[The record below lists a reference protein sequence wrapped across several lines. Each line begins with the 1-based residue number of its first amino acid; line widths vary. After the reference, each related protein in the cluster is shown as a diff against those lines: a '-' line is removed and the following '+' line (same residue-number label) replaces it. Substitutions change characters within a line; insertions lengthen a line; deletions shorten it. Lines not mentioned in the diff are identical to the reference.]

1 MSLSLSEFNINNV
14 FISDDVVKYQI
25 NKEGIKFY
33 NGAFYDIYS
42 LPYIR
47 YGLHFVSNGDKLVI
61 DKISDSTMKYII
73 IPNNSYYQQDNK
85 HLELSLKPINDVT
98 LNLNDNVQYIY
109 VNDNI
114 ENLTLTNQTT
124 ETTNKKLILSI
135 PNKNFNITSSDT
147 ILNSVSH
154 LILRDYNKEYF
165 NQTILKNFSNAKV
178 INLTINSSEGLFN
191 SYVLED
197 LIEVNNLIP
206 NYHYYLYLMKYNMQD
221 IKETLYLSNYDI
233 YEIDTLADYEDVIN
247 NNPKFQL
254 SIEDGKIKFNSSNN
268 EFTINI
274 NTQNIIVYDHY
285 FYYYFTDST
294 NSDNNKWVKYDLF
307 NGNQEDNNINSLN
320 VVEINGELIKY
331 SIEDDKVT
339 IDNHTI
345 NLNGYSVNKIFRC
358 YDLIV
363 FLLTNRNSLTN
374 ETSLKILTSDL
385 SFDKFYD
392 IVINDYSSNL
402 RFYFYR
408 SLTIEFIN
416 TSNKKIRIVFNNYT
430 IQELLMKI

>member
-14 FISDDVVKYQI
+14 FISDDVIKYQI

-47 YGLHFVSNGDKLVI
+47 YGLHFISKDDKLVI

-114 ENLTLTNQTT
+114 ENLTLTNS
-124 ETTNKKLILSI
+124 TNKELILSI
-135 PNKNFNITSSDT
+135 PNKNFNITLSDT
-147 ILNSVSH
+147 ILNSISH

-165 NQTILKNFSNAKV
+165 NKLILNKFPNAKV

-197 LIEVNNLIP
+197 LIAVNNLIP

-233 YEIDTLADYEDVIN
+233 YQIDTLADYEDIIN

-254 SIEDGKIKFNSSNN
+254 SIEDEKIKFNSSNN
-268 EFTINI
+268 QFTINI

-285 FYYYFTDST
+285 FYYYNTTELNPDL
-294 NSDNNKWVKYDLF
+294 NNKWFKYDLF
-307 NGNQEDNNINSLN
+307 NGNQEVININSLN
-320 VVEINGELIKY
+320 VVEINGELIEY
-331 SIEDDKVT
+331 SINGDNV
-339 IDNHTI
+339 IINNHTI

-363 FLLTNRNSLTN
+363 FLLTNEN
-374 ETSLKILTSDL
+374 SLKILTSDL
-385 SFDKFYD
+385 SFNKFYD
-392 IVINDYSSNL
+392 IVINDYLSDL

-416 TSNKKIRIVFNNYT
+416 TSNKNIRIVFNNYT
-430 IQELLMKI
+430 TQELLMRI

>member
-1 MSLSLSEFNINNV
+1 MSLSLSEFNINNI
-14 FISDDVVKYQI
+14 FISDDVIKYQI

-47 YGLHFVSNGDKLVI
+47 YGLHFISKDDKLVI
-61 DKISDSTMKYII
+61 DKISDLTMKYII

-114 ENLTLTNQTT
+114 ENLTLTNQIP
-124 ETTNKKLILSI
+124 ETINKELILSI

-147 ILNSVSH
+147 ILNSISH

-165 NQTILKNFSNAKV
+165 NKLILNKFPNAKV

-197 LIEVNNLIP
+197 LIAVNNLIP

-233 YEIDTLADYEDVIN
+233 YQIDTLADYEDVIN

-268 EFTINI
+268 QFTINI

-285 FYYYFTDST
+285 FYYYNTTELNLDL
-294 NSDNNKWVKYDLF
+294 NNKWFKYDLF
-307 NGNQEDNNINSLN
+307 NGNQEAININSLN
-320 VVEINGELIKY
+320 VVEINGELIEY
-331 SIEDDKVT
+331 SIDGDNV
-339 IDNHTI
+339 IINNHTI

-363 FLLTNRNSLTN
+363 FLLTNEN
-374 ETSLKILTSDL
+374 SLKILTSDL
-385 SFDKFYD
+385 SFNKFYD
-392 IVINDYSSNL
+392 IVINDYLSDL

-416 TSNKKIRIVFNNYT
+416 TSNKNIRIVFNNYT
-430 IQELLMKI
+430 TQELLMRI

>member
-1 MSLSLSEFNINNV
+1 MSLSLSEFNINNI
-14 FISDDVVKYQI
+14 FISDDVIKYQI

-47 YGLHFVSNGDKLVI
+47 YGLHFISKDDKLVI
-61 DKISDSTMKYII
+61 DKISDLTMKYII

-114 ENLTLTNQTT
+114 ENLTLTNS
-124 ETTNKKLILSI
+124 TNKELILSI

-147 ILNSVSH
+147 ILNSISH

-165 NQTILKNFSNAKV
+165 NKLILNKFPNAKV

-191 SYVLED
+191 SYVLEE
-197 LIEVNNLIP
+197 LIAVNNLIP

-233 YEIDTLADYEDVIN
+233 YQIDTLADYEDVIN

-268 EFTINI
+268 QFTINI

-285 FYYYFTDST
+285 FYYYNTTELNLDL
-294 NSDNNKWVKYDLF
+294 NNKWFKYDLF
-307 NGNQEDNNINSLN
+307 NGNQEAININSLN
-320 VVEINGELIKY
+320 VVEINGELIEY
-331 SIEDDKVT
+331 SIDSDNV
-339 IDNHTI
+339 IINNHTI

-363 FLLTNRNSLTN
+363 FLLTNGN
-374 ETSLKILTSDL
+374 SLKILTSDL
-385 SFDKFYD
+385 SFNKFYD
-392 IVINDYSSNL
+392 IVINDYLSDL

-416 TSNKKIRIVFNNYT
+416 TSNKNIRIVFNNYT
-430 IQELLMKI
+430 TQELLMRI

>member
-1 MSLSLSEFNINNV
+1 MSLSLSEFKINNV
-14 FISDDVVKYQI
+14 FISNDVVKYQI

-33 NGAFYDIYS
+33 NEAFYDIYS

-47 YGLHFVSNGDKLVI
+47 YGLHFISKDDKLVI

-73 IPNNSYYQQDNK
+73 IPNNSYYQQDNN

-114 ENLTLTNQTT
+114 ENLTLTNQTP
-124 ETTNKKLILSI
+124 ETINKELILSI
-135 PNKNFNITSSDT
+135 PNKNFNITLSDK
-147 ILNSVSH
+147 ILNSISH

-165 NQTILKNFSNAKV
+165 NKLILNKFPNSKV

-191 SYVLED
+191 NYILED
-197 LIEVNNLIP
+197 LITVNNLIP

-233 YEIDTLADYEDVIN
+233 YQIDTLANYEDIIN

-268 EFTINI
+268 QFTINI

-285 FYYYFTDST
+285 FYYYNTDLTDSIN
-294 NSDNNKWVKYDLF
+294 NSKWFKYDLF
-307 NGNQEDNNINSLN
+307 NGNQEVININSLN
-320 VVEINGELIKY
+320 VVEINGELIEY
-331 SIEDDKVT
+331 SIDGDNVI

-363 FLLTNRNSLTN
+363 FLLTNGN
-374 ETSLKILTSDL
+374 SLKILTSDL
-385 SFDKFYD
+385 SFNKFYD
-392 IVINDYSSNL
+392 TVINDYLSDL

-416 TSNKKIRIVFNNYT
+416 TSNKNIRIVFNNYT
-430 IQELLMKI
+430 IQELLIRI

>member
-14 FISDDVVKYQI
+14 FISNDVVKYQI

-47 YGLHFVSNGDKLVI
+47 YGLHFISKDDKLVI

-73 IPNNSYYQQDNK
+73 IPNNSYYQQDNN

-114 ENLTLTNQTT
+114 ENLTLTNQTP
-124 ETTNKKLILSI
+124 ETINKELILSI
-135 PNKNFNITSSDT
+135 PNKNFNITLSDK
-147 ILNSVSH
+147 ILNSISH

-165 NQTILKNFSNAKV
+165 NKLILNKFPNAKV
-178 INLTINSSEGLFN
+178 INLTINSFEGLFN

-197 LIEVNNLIP
+197 LIAVNNLIP

-233 YEIDTLADYEDVIN
+233 YQIDTLVDYEDIIN

-254 SIEDGKIKFNSSNN
+254 SIEDGNIKFNSINN
-268 EFTINI
+268 QFTINI

-285 FYYYFTDST
+285 FYYYNTDLTDSNN
-294 NSDNNKWVKYDLF
+294 NSKWFKYDLF
-307 NGNQEDNNINSLN
+307 NGNQEVININSLN
-320 VVEINGELIKY
+320 VVEINGELIEY
-331 SIEDDKVT
+331 SIDGDNVI

-345 NLNGYSVNKIFRC
+345 DLNGYSVNKIFRC

-363 FLLTNRNSLTN
+363 FLLTNEN
-374 ETSLKILTSDL
+374 SLKILTSDL
-385 SFDKFYD
+385 SFNKFYD
-392 IVINDYSSNL
+392 TVINDYLSDL

-430 IQELLMKI
+430 TQELLMRI

>member
-14 FISDDVVKYQI
+14 FISDDVIKYQI

-47 YGLHFVSNGDKLVI
+47 YGLHFISKDDKLVI
-61 DKISDSTMKYII
+61 DKISDLTMKYII

-124 ETTNKKLILSI
+124 NKELILSI
-135 PNKNFNITSSDT
+135 PNKNFNITLSDT
-147 ILNSVSH
+147 ILNSISH

-165 NQTILKNFSNAKV
+165 NKLILNKFPNAKV

-197 LIEVNNLIP
+197 LIAVNNLIP

-233 YEIDTLADYEDVIN
+233 YQIDTLADYEDVIN

-254 SIEDGKIKFNSSNN
+254 SIEDRKIKFNSSNN
-268 EFTINI
+268 QFTINI

-285 FYYYFTDST
+285 FYYYNTDST
-294 NSDNNKWVKYDLF
+294 DSNNNSKWFKYDLF
-307 NGNQEDNNINSLN
+307 NGNQEVININSLN
-320 VVEINGELIKY
+320 VVEINGELIEY
-331 SIEDDKVT
+331 SIDGDNV
-339 IDNHTI
+339 IINNHTI

-363 FLLTNRNSLTN
+363 FLLTNGN
-374 ETSLKILTSDL
+374 SLKILTSDL
-385 SFDKFYD
+385 SFNKFYD
-392 IVINDYSSNL
+392 IVINDYLSDL

-416 TSNKKIRIVFNNYT
+416 TSNKNIRIVFNNYT
-430 IQELLMKI
+430 TQELLMRI

>member
-14 FISDDVVKYQI
+14 FISDDVIKYQI

-47 YGLHFVSNGDKLVI
+47 YGLHFISKDDKLVI
-61 DKISDSTMKYII
+61 DKISDLTMKYII

-114 ENLTLTNQTT
+114 ENLTLTNS
-124 ETTNKKLILSI
+124 TNKELILSI
-135 PNKNFNITSSDT
+135 PNKNFNITLSDT
-147 ILNSVSH
+147 ILNSISH

-165 NQTILKNFSNAKV
+165 NKLILNKFPNAKV

-191 SYVLED
+191 NYVLED
-197 LIEVNNLIP
+197 LIAVNNLIP

-233 YEIDTLADYEDVIN
+233 YQIDTLADYEDVIN

-254 SIEDGKIKFNSSNN
+254 SIEDGKIKFKSSNN

-285 FYYYFTDST
+285 FYYYNTTELNPDL
-294 NSDNNKWVKYDLF
+294 NNKWFKYDLF
-307 NGNQEDNNINSLN
+307 NGNQEVININSLN
-320 VVEINGELIKY
+320 VVEINGELIEY
-331 SIEDDKVT
+331 SIDGDNVI

-363 FLLTNRNSLTN
+363 FLLTNEN
-374 ETSLKILTSDL
+374 SLKILTSDL
-385 SFDKFYD
+385 SFNKFYD
-392 IVINDYSSNL
+392 IVINDYLSDL

-416 TSNKKIRIVFNNYT
+416 TSNKNIRIVFNNYT
-430 IQELLMKI
+430 TQELLMRI

>member
-14 FISDDVVKYQI
+14 FISDDVIKYQI

-47 YGLHFVSNGDKLVI
+47 YGLHFISKDDKLVI
-61 DKISDSTMKYII
+61 DKISDLTMKYII

-124 ETTNKKLILSI
+124 NKELILSI

-147 ILNSVSH
+147 ILNSISH

-165 NQTILKNFSNAKV
+165 NKLILNKFPNAKV

-191 SYVLED
+191 SYVLEN
-197 LIEVNNLIP
+197 LIAVNNLIP

-233 YEIDTLADYEDVIN
+233 YQIDTLADYEDVIN

-285 FYYYFTDST
+285 FYYYNTTELNPDL
-294 NSDNNKWVKYDLF
+294 NNKWFKYDLF
-307 NGNQEDNNINSLN
+307 NGNQEVININSLN
-320 VVEINGELIKY
+320 VIEINGELIEY
-331 SIEDDKVT
+331 SIDGDNV
-339 IDNHTI
+339 IINNHTI

-363 FLLTNRNSLTN
+363 FLLTNEN
-374 ETSLKILTSDL
+374 SLKILTSDL
-385 SFDKFYD
+385 SFNKFYD
-392 IVINDYSSNL
+392 IVINDYLSDL

-430 IQELLMKI
+430 TQELLIRI

>member
-14 FISDDVVKYQI
+14 FISDDVIKYQI

-47 YGLHFVSNGDKLVI
+47 YGLHFISKDDKLVI
-61 DKISDSTMKYII
+61 DKISDLTMKYII

-114 ENLTLTNQTT
+114 ENLTLTNS
-124 ETTNKKLILSI
+124 TNKELILSI

-147 ILNSVSH
+147 ILNSISH

-165 NQTILKNFSNAKV
+165 NKLILNKFPNAKV

-191 SYVLED
+191 SYVLEE
-197 LIEVNNLIP
+197 LIAVNNLIP

-233 YEIDTLADYEDVIN
+233 YQIDTLADYEDVIN

-268 EFTINI
+268 QFTINI

-285 FYYYFTDST
+285 FYYYNTTELNPDL
-294 NSDNNKWVKYDLF
+294 NNKWFKYDLF
-307 NGNQEDNNINSLN
+307 NGNQEVININSLN
-320 VVEINGELIKY
+320 VVEINGELIEY
-331 SIEDDKVT
+331 SIDSDNV
-339 IDNHTI
+339 IINNHTI

-363 FLLTNRNSLTN
+363 FLLTNEN
-374 ETSLKILTSDL
+374 SLKILTSDL
-385 SFDKFYD
+385 SFNKFYD
-392 IVINDYSSNL
+392 TVINDYLSDL

-416 TSNKKIRIVFNNYT
+416 TSNKNIRIVFNNYT
-430 IQELLMKI
+430 TQELLMRI

>member
-14 FISDDVVKYQI
+14 FISDDVIKYQI

-47 YGLHFVSNGDKLVI
+47 YGLHFISKDDKLVI
-61 DKISDSTMKYII
+61 DKISDLTMKYII

-114 ENLTLTNQTT
+114 ENLTLTNS
-124 ETTNKKLILSI
+124 TNKELILSI
-135 PNKNFNITSSDT
+135 PNKNFNITLSDT
-147 ILNSVSH
+147 ILNSISH

-165 NQTILKNFSNAKV
+165 NKLILNKFPNAKV

-191 SYVLED
+191 SYVLEE
-197 LIEVNNLIP
+197 LIAVNNLIP

-233 YEIDTLADYEDVIN
+233 YQIDTLADYEDVIN

-268 EFTINI
+268 QFTINI

-285 FYYYFTDST
+285 FYYYNTTELNPDL
-294 NSDNNKWVKYDLF
+294 NNKWFKYDLF
-307 NGNQEDNNINSLN
+307 NGNQEVININSLN
-320 VVEINGELIKY
+320 VVEINGELIEY
-331 SIEDDKVT
+331 SIDGDNV
-339 IDNHTI
+339 IINNHTI

-363 FLLTNRNSLTN
+363 FLLTNGN
-374 ETSLKILTSDL
+374 SLKILTSDL
-385 SFDKFYD
+385 SFNKFYD
-392 IVINDYSSNL
+392 IVINDYLSDL

-430 IQELLMKI
+430 TQELLMRI

>member
-14 FISDDVVKYQI
+14 FISDDVIKYQI

-47 YGLHFVSNGDKLVI
+47 YGLHFISKDDKLVI
-61 DKISDSTMKYII
+61 DKISDLTMKYII

-124 ETTNKKLILSI
+124 NKELILSI

-147 ILNSVSH
+147 ILNSISH

-165 NQTILKNFSNAKV
+165 NKLILNKFPNAKV

-191 SYVLED
+191 SYVLEE
-197 LIEVNNLIP
+197 LIAVNNLIP

-233 YEIDTLADYEDVIN
+233 YQIDTLADYEDVIN

-268 EFTINI
+268 QFTINI

-285 FYYYFTDST
+285 FYYYNTTELNPDL
-294 NSDNNKWVKYDLF
+294 NNKWFKYDLF
-307 NGNQEDNNINSLN
+307 NGNQEAININSLN
-320 VVEINGELIKY
+320 VVEINGELIEY
-331 SIEDDKVT
+331 SIDGDNVI

-345 NLNGYSVNKIFRC
+345 NLNGYFVNKVFRC

-363 FLLTNRNSLTN
+363 FLLTNGN
-374 ETSLKILTSDL
+374 SLKILTSDL
-385 SFDKFYD
+385 SFNKFYD
-392 IVINDYSSNL
+392 IVINDYLSDL
-402 RFYFYR
+402 RFYFYY

-430 IQELLMKI
+430 TQELLMRL

>member
-1 MSLSLSEFNINNV
+1 MSLLLSEFNINNV
-14 FISDDVVKYQI
+14 FISNDVVKYQI

-33 NGAFYDIYS
+33 NGAYYDIYT

-73 IPNNSYYQQDNK
+73 IPNNSYYKPDNK

-114 ENLTLTNQTT
+114 ENLTLT
-124 ETTNKKLILSI
+124 ESTNKELILSI

-165 NQTILKNFSNAKV
+165 NETILKKFPNAKV
-178 INLTINSSEGLFN
+178 INLTINNSEGLFN
-191 SYVLED
+191 NYVLED
-197 LIEVNNLIP
+197 LIAVNNLMS

-233 YEIDTLADYEDVIN
+233 YVIDSLVSYDDIIN
-247 NNPKFQL
+247 NNPKFKL

-268 EFTINI
+268 DFTITI
-274 NTQNIIVYDHY
+274 NTQNIIAYDHY
-285 FYYYFTDST
+285 FYYYITDPTDS
-294 NSDNNKWVKYDLF
+294 NNNKWFKYDFF
-307 NGNQEDNNINSLN
+307 NGNQKETNINSLN
-320 VVEINGELIKY
+320 VIEINGELIEY
-331 SIEDDKVT
+331 SINDDNVT

-345 NLNGYSVNKIFRC
+345 NLDGYSVNRIFRC

-363 FLLTNRNSLTN
+363 FLLTNGN
-374 ETSLKILTSDL
+374 SLKILTSNL

-392 IVINDYSSNL
+392 IVIDDYLSDL
-402 RFYFYR
+402 RFYFYY

-416 TSNKKIRIVFNNYT
+416 TSNENIRIVFNNYT
-430 IQELLMKI
+430 TKELLMKI

>member
-14 FISDDVVKYQI
+14 FISDDVIKYQI

-47 YGLHFVSNGDKLVI
+47 YGLHFISKDDKLVI
-61 DKISDSTMKYII
+61 DKISDLTMKYII

-114 ENLTLTNQTT
+114 ENLTLTNQTP
-124 ETTNKKLILSI
+124 ETINKELILSI
-135 PNKNFNITSSDT
+135 PNKNFNITLSDT
-147 ILNSVSH
+147 ILNSISH

-165 NQTILKNFSNAKV
+165 NKLILNKFPNAKV

-191 SYVLED
+191 NYVLEE
-197 LIEVNNLIP
+197 LIAVNNLIP

-233 YEIDTLADYEDVIN
+233 YQIDTLADYEDIIN

-285 FYYYFTDST
+285 FYYYNTTELNPDL
-294 NSDNNKWVKYDLF
+294 NNKWFKYDLF
-307 NGNQEDNNINSLN
+307 NGNQEVININSLN
-320 VVEINGELIKY
+320 VVEINGELIEY
-331 SIEDDKVT
+331 SIDSDNV
-339 IDNHTI
+339 IINNHTI

-363 FLLTNRNSLTN
+363 FLLTNGN
-374 ETSLKILTSDL
+374 SLKILTSDL
-385 SFDKFYD
+385 SFNKFYD
-392 IVINDYSSNL
+392 IVINDYLSDL

-430 IQELLMKI
+430 TQELLMRI

>member
-14 FISDDVVKYQI
+14 FISNDVVKYQI

-47 YGLHFVSNGDKLVI
+47 YGLHFISKDDKLVI

-73 IPNNSYYQQDNK
+73 IPNNSYYQQDNN

-114 ENLTLTNQTT
+114 ENLILTNQTP
-124 ETTNKKLILSI
+124 ETINKELILSI
-135 PNKNFNITSSDT
+135 PNKNFNITLSDK
-147 ILNSVSH
+147 ILNSISH

-165 NQTILKNFSNAKV
+165 NKLILNKFPNAKV

-197 LIEVNNLIP
+197 LIAVNNLIP

-233 YEIDTLADYEDVIN
+233 YQIDTLADYEDIIN

-268 EFTINI
+268 QFTINI

-285 FYYYFTDST
+285 FYYYNTDLTDSIN
-294 NSDNNKWVKYDLF
+294 NSKWFKYDLF
-307 NGNQEDNNINSLN
+307 NGNQEVININSLN
-320 VVEINGELIKY
+320 VVEINGELIEY
-331 SIEDDKVT
+331 SIDGDNVI

-363 FLLTNRNSLTN
+363 FLLTNGN
-374 ETSLKILTSDL
+374 SLKILTSDL
-385 SFDKFYD
+385 SFNKFYD
-392 IVINDYSSNL
+392 IVINDYLSDL

-416 TSNKKIRIVFNNYT
+416 TSNKNIRIVFNNYT
-430 IQELLMKI
+430 TQELLIRI

>member
-14 FISDDVVKYQI
+14 FISDDVIKYQI

-47 YGLHFVSNGDKLVI
+47 YGLHFISKDDKLVI
-61 DKISDSTMKYII
+61 DKISDLTMKYII

-114 ENLTLTNQTT
+114 ENLTLTNQTP
-124 ETTNKKLILSI
+124 ETINKELILSI
-135 PNKNFNITSSDT
+135 PNKNFNITLSDT
-147 ILNSVSH
+147 ILNSISH

-165 NQTILKNFSNAKV
+165 NKLILNKFPNAKV

-197 LIEVNNLIP
+197 LIAVNNLIP

-233 YEIDTLADYEDVIN
+233 YQIDTLADYEDVIN

-268 EFTINI
+268 QFTINI

-285 FYYYFTDST
+285 FYYYNTDLTDSIN
-294 NSDNNKWVKYDLF
+294 NSKWFKYDLF
-307 NGNQEDNNINSLN
+307 NGNQEVININSLN
-320 VVEINGELIKY
+320 VVEINGELIEY
-331 SIEDDKVT
+331 SIDGDNVT

-363 FLLTNRNSLTN
+363 FLLTNGN
-374 ETSLKILTSDL
+374 SLKILTSDL
-385 SFDKFYD
+385 SFNKFYD
-392 IVINDYSSNL
+392 IVINDYLSDL

-430 IQELLMKI
+430 TQELLIRI

>member
-14 FISDDVVKYQI
+14 FISDDVIKYQI

-47 YGLHFVSNGDKLVI
+47 YGLHFISKDDKLVI
-61 DKISDSTMKYII
+61 DKISDLTMKYII

-114 ENLTLTNQTT
+114 ENLTLTNQTP
-124 ETTNKKLILSI
+124 ETINKELILSI
-135 PNKNFNITSSDT
+135 PNKNFNITLSDT
-147 ILNSVSH
+147 ILNSISH

-165 NQTILKNFSNAKV
+165 NKLILNKFPNAKV

-191 SYVLED
+191 NYVLEE
-197 LIEVNNLIP
+197 LIAVNNLIP

-233 YEIDTLADYEDVIN
+233 YQIDTLADYQDIIN

-268 EFTINI
+268 QFTINI

-285 FYYYFTDST
+285 FYYYNTTELNPDL
-294 NSDNNKWVKYDLF
+294 NNKWFKYDLF
-307 NGNQEDNNINSLN
+307 NGNQEVININSLN
-320 VVEINGELIKY
+320 VVEINGELIEY
-331 SIEDDKVT
+331 SIDGDNV
-339 IDNHTI
+339 IINNHTI

-363 FLLTNRNSLTN
+363 FLLTNGN
-374 ETSLKILTSDL
+374 SLKILTSDL
-385 SFDKFYD
+385 SFNKFYD
-392 IVINDYSSNL
+392 IVINDYLSDL

-430 IQELLMKI
+430 TQELLMRI

>member
-14 FISDDVVKYQI
+14 FISDDVIKYQI

-61 DKISDSTMKYII
+61 DKISDLTMKYII

-114 ENLTLTNQTT
+114 ENLTLTNQTP
-124 ETTNKKLILSI
+124 ETINKELILSI
-135 PNKNFNITSSDT
+135 PNKNFNITLSDT
-147 ILNSVSH
+147 ILNSISH

-165 NQTILKNFSNAKV
+165 NKIILNKFPNAKV

-191 SYVLED
+191 SYILED
-197 LIEVNNLIP
+197 LIAVNNLIP

-233 YEIDTLADYEDVIN
+233 YQIDTLADYEDVIN

-268 EFTINI
+268 QFTINI

-285 FYYYFTDST
+285 FYYYNTTELNPDL
-294 NSDNNKWVKYDLF
+294 NNKWFKYDLF
-307 NGNQEDNNINSLN
+307 NGNQ
-320 VVEINGELIKY
+320 
-331 SIEDDKVT
+331 
-339 IDNHTI
+339 
-345 NLNGYSVNKIFRC
+345 
-358 YDLIV
+358 
-363 FLLTNRNSLTN
+363 
-374 ETSLKILTSDL
+374 
-385 SFDKFYD
+385 
-392 IVINDYSSNL
+392 
-402 RFYFYR
+402 
-408 SLTIEFIN
+408 
-416 TSNKKIRIVFNNYT
+416 
-430 IQELLMKI
+430 

>member
-14 FISDDVVKYQI
+14 FISDDVIKYQI

-47 YGLHFVSNGDKLVI
+47 YGLHFISKDDKLVI
-61 DKISDSTMKYII
+61 DKISDLTMKYII

-114 ENLTLTNQTT
+114 ENLTLTNQTP
-124 ETTNKKLILSI
+124 ETINKELILSI
-135 PNKNFNITSSDT
+135 PNKNFNITLSDT
-147 ILNSVSH
+147 ILNSISH

-165 NQTILKNFSNAKV
+165 NKLILNKFPNAKV

-197 LIEVNNLIP
+197 LIAVNNLIP

-233 YEIDTLADYEDVIN
+233 YQIDTLADYDDIIN

-285 FYYYFTDST
+285 FYYYNTTELNPDL
-294 NSDNNKWVKYDLF
+294 NNKWFKYDLF
-307 NGNQEDNNINSLN
+307 NGNQEVININSLN
-320 VVEINGELIKY
+320 VVEINGELIEY
-331 SIEDDKVT
+331 SIDGDNVI
-339 IDNHTI
+339 IDNHMI

-363 FLLTNRNSLTN
+363 FLLTNGN
-374 ETSLKILTSDL
+374 SLKILTSDL
-385 SFDKFYD
+385 SFNKFYD
-392 IVINDYSSNL
+392 IVINDYLSDL

-430 IQELLMKI
+430 TQELLIRI

>member
-14 FISDDVVKYQI
+14 FISDDVIKYQI

-47 YGLHFVSNGDKLVI
+47 YGLHFISKDDKLVI
-61 DKISDSTMKYII
+61 DKISDLTMKYII

-114 ENLTLTNQTT
+114 ENLTLTNQTP
-124 ETTNKKLILSI
+124 ETINKELILSI
-135 PNKNFNITSSDT
+135 PNKNFNITLSDT
-147 ILNSVSH
+147 ILNSISH

-165 NQTILKNFSNAKV
+165 NKLILNKFPNAKV

-191 SYVLED
+191 SYILED
-197 LIEVNNLIP
+197 LIAVNNLIP

-233 YEIDTLADYEDVIN
+233 YQIDTLADYEDVIN

-285 FYYYFTDST
+285 FYYYNTTELNPDL
-294 NSDNNKWVKYDLF
+294 NNKWFKYDLF
-307 NGNQEDNNINSLN
+307 NGNQEAININSLN
-320 VVEINGELIKY
+320 VVEINGELIEY
-331 SIEDDKVT
+331 SIDGDNV
-339 IDNHTI
+339 IINNHTI

-363 FLLTNRNSLTN
+363 FLLTNGN
-374 ETSLKILTSDL
+374 SLKILTSDL
-385 SFDKFYD
+385 SFNKFYD
-392 IVINDYSSNL
+392 IVINDYLSDL

-416 TSNKKIRIVFNNYT
+416 TSNKNIRIVFNNYT
-430 IQELLMKI
+430 TQELLIRI

>member
-33 NGAFYDIYS
+33 NGAYYDIYT

-73 IPNNSYYQQDNK
+73 IPNNSYYKPDNE

-114 ENLTLTNQTT
+114 ENLTLT
-124 ETTNKKLILSI
+124 ESTNKELILSI

-165 NQTILKNFSNAKV
+165 NETILNKFPNAKV

-191 SYVLED
+191 NYVLED
-197 LIEVNNLIP
+197 LITVNNLIS

-233 YEIDTLADYEDVIN
+233 YVIDSLVDYDDIIN

-254 SIEDGKIKFNSSNN
+254 FLNNTDNNITFRSDNNYFIIDIK
-268 EFTINI
+268 
-274 NTQNIIVYDHY
+274 TQNIIVYNHY
-285 FYYYFTDST
+285 FYYYNLDIKNWS
-294 NSDNNKWVKYDLF
+294 KYDLF
-307 NGNQEDNNINSLN
+307 NGNKEMINISSLN
-320 VVEINGELIKY
+320 VVEINGELIEY
-331 SIEDDKVT
+331 SINDDNVT

-345 NLNGYSVNKIFRC
+345 NLDGYSVNRIFRC

-363 FLLTNRNSLTN
+363 FLLTNGN
-374 ETSLKILTSDL
+374 SLKILTSNL

-392 IVINDYSSNL
+392 IVIDDYLSDL
-402 RFYFYR
+402 RFYFYY

-416 TSNKKIRIVFNNYT
+416 TSNKNIRIVFNNYT
-430 IQELLMKI
+430 TKELLMKI

>member
-1 MSLSLSEFNINNV
+1 MSLSLSEFKINNV

-47 YGLHFVSNGDKLVI
+47 YGLHFISKDDKLVI
-61 DKISDSTMKYII
+61 DKISDLTMKYII
-73 IPNNSYYQQDNK
+73 IPNNSYYQQDNN

-114 ENLTLTNQTT
+114 ENLTLTNQTP
-124 ETTNKKLILSI
+124 ETINKELILSI
-135 PNKNFNITSSDT
+135 PNKNFNITLSDK
-147 ILNSVSH
+147 ILNSISH

-165 NQTILKNFSNAKV
+165 NKLILNKFPNSKV

-191 SYVLED
+191 SYILED
-197 LIEVNNLIP
+197 LIAVNNLIP

-233 YEIDTLADYEDVIN
+233 YQIDTLADYQDIIN

-268 EFTINI
+268 QFTINI

-285 FYYYFTDST
+285 FYYYNIDLTDSIN
-294 NSDNNKWVKYDLF
+294 NSKWFKYDLF
-307 NGNQEDNNINSLN
+307 NRNQEVININSLN
-320 VVEINGELIKY
+320 VVEINGELIEY
-331 SIEDDKVT
+331 SIDGDNVI

-363 FLLTNRNSLTN
+363 FLLTNGN
-374 ETSLKILTSDL
+374 SLKILTSDL

-392 IVINDYSSNL
+392 TVINDYLSDL

-416 TSNKKIRIVFNNYT
+416 TSNKNIRIVFNNYT
-430 IQELLMKI
+430 TQELLIRI

>member
-14 FISDDVVKYQI
+14 FISDDVIKYQI

-47 YGLHFVSNGDKLVI
+47 YGLHFISKDDKLVI
-61 DKISDSTMKYII
+61 DKISDLTMKYII

-114 ENLTLTNQTT
+114 ENLTLTNQTP
-124 ETTNKKLILSI
+124 ETINKELILSI
-135 PNKNFNITSSDT
+135 PNKNFNITLSDT
-147 ILNSVSH
+147 ILNSISH

-165 NQTILKNFSNAKV
+165 NKTILNKFPNAKV

-197 LIEVNNLIP
+197 LIAVNNLIP

-233 YEIDTLADYEDVIN
+233 YQIDTLADYQDIIN

-285 FYYYFTDST
+285 FYYYNTDLTDSIN
-294 NSDNNKWVKYDLF
+294 NSKWFKYDLF
-307 NGNQEDNNINSLN
+307 NGNQEVININSLN
-320 VVEINGELIKY
+320 VVEINGELIEY
-331 SIEDDKVT
+331 SIDGDNV
-339 IDNHTI
+339 IINNHTI

-363 FLLTNRNSLTN
+363 FLLTNEN
-374 ETSLKILTSDL
+374 SLKILTSDL
-385 SFDKFYD
+385 SFNKFYD
-392 IVINDYSSNL
+392 IVINDYLSDL

-430 IQELLMKI
+430 TQELLIRI

>member
-14 FISDDVVKYQI
+14 FISDDVIKYQI

-47 YGLHFVSNGDKLVI
+47 YGLHFISKDDKLVI
-61 DKISDSTMKYII
+61 DKISDLTMKYII

-114 ENLTLTNQTT
+114 ENLTLTNQTP
-124 ETTNKKLILSI
+124 ETINKELILSI
-135 PNKNFNITSSDT
+135 PNKNFNITLSDT
-147 ILNSVSH
+147 ILNSISH

-165 NQTILKNFSNAKV
+165 NKLILNKFPNAKV

-191 SYVLED
+191 SYILED
-197 LIEVNNLIP
+197 LIAVNNLIP

-233 YEIDTLADYEDVIN
+233 YQIDTLADYEDVIN

-254 SIEDGKIKFNSSNN
+254 SIEDGKIKFNSSDNQ
-268 EFTINI
+268 FTINI

-285 FYYYFTDST
+285 FYYYNTTELNPDL
-294 NSDNNKWVKYDLF
+294 NNKWFKYDLF
-307 NGNQEDNNINSLN
+307 NGNQEVININSLN
-320 VVEINGELIKY
+320 VVEINGELIEY
-331 SIEDDKVT
+331 SIDGDNV
-339 IDNHTI
+339 IINNHTI

-363 FLLTNRNSLTN
+363 FLLTNGN
-374 ETSLKILTSDL
+374 SLKILTSDL
-385 SFDKFYD
+385 SFNKFYD
-392 IVINDYSSNL
+392 IVINDYLSDL

-416 TSNKKIRIVFNNYT
+416 TSNKNIRIVFNNYT
-430 IQELLMKI
+430 TQELLIRI

>member
-14 FISDDVVKYQI
+14 FISDDVIKYQI

-47 YGLHFVSNGDKLVI
+47 YGLHFISKDDKLVI
-61 DKISDSTMKYII
+61 DKISDLTMKYII

-124 ETTNKKLILSI
+124 ETINKELILSI
-135 PNKNFNITSSDT
+135 PNKNFNITLSDT
-147 ILNSVSH
+147 ILNSILH

-165 NQTILKNFSNAKV
+165 NKLILNKFPNAKV

-191 SYVLED
+191 NYVLED
-197 LIEVNNLIP
+197 LIAVNNLIP

-233 YEIDTLADYEDVIN
+233 YQIDTLADYQDIIN

-268 EFTINI
+268 QFTINI

-285 FYYYFTDST
+285 FYYYNTTELNPDL
-294 NSDNNKWVKYDLF
+294 NNKWFKYDLF
-307 NGNQEDNNINSLN
+307 NGNQEVININSLN
-320 VVEINGELIKY
+320 VVEINGELIEY
-331 SIEDDKVT
+331 SING
-339 IDNHTI
+339 DNVIINNHMI

-363 FLLTNRNSLTN
+363 FLLTNGN
-374 ETSLKILTSDL
+374 SLKILTSDL
-385 SFDKFYD
+385 SFNKFYD
-392 IVINDYSSNL
+392 IVINDYLSDL

-430 IQELLMKI
+430 TQELLIRI

>member
-14 FISDDVVKYQI
+14 FISNDVVKYQI

-47 YGLHFVSNGDKLVI
+47 YGLHFINKDDKLVI

-73 IPNNSYYQQDNK
+73 IPNNSYYQQDNN

-114 ENLTLTNQTT
+114 ENLTLTNQTP
-124 ETTNKKLILSI
+124 ETINKELILSI
-135 PNKNFNITSSDT
+135 PNKNFNITLSDK
-147 ILNSVSH
+147 ILNSISH

-165 NQTILKNFSNAKV
+165 NKLILNKFPNSKV

-191 SYVLED
+191 SYILED
-197 LIEVNNLIP
+197 LIAINNLIP

-233 YEIDTLADYEDVIN
+233 YQIDTLADYEDVIN

-274 NTQNIIVYDHY
+274 NTQNIIVCDHY
-285 FYYYFTDST
+285 FYYYNTEELIPDS
-294 NSDNNKWVKYDLF
+294 NNKWFKYDLF
-307 NGNQEDNNINSLN
+307 NRNQEVININSLN
-320 VVEINGELIKY
+320 VVEINGELIEY
-331 SIEDDKVT
+331 SIDGDNVI

-363 FLLTNRNSLTN
+363 FLLTNGN
-374 ETSLKILTSDL
+374 SLKILTSDL
-385 SFDKFYD
+385 SFNKFYD
-392 IVINDYSSNL
+392 IVINDYLSDL

-416 TSNKKIRIVFNNYT
+416 TSNKNIRIVFNNYT
-430 IQELLMKI
+430 TQELLIRI

>member
-14 FISDDVVKYQI
+14 FISDDVIKYQI

-47 YGLHFVSNGDKLVI
+47 YGLHFISKDDKLVI
-61 DKISDSTMKYII
+61 DKISDLTMKYII

-114 ENLTLTNQTT
+114 ENLTLTNS
-124 ETTNKKLILSI
+124 TNKELILSI

-147 ILNSVSH
+147 ILNSISH

-165 NQTILKNFSNAKV
+165 NKLILNKFPNAKV

-191 SYVLED
+191 NYVLED
-197 LIEVNNLIP
+197 LIAVNNLIP

-233 YEIDTLADYEDVIN
+233 YQIDTLADYEDVIN

-285 FYYYFTDST
+285 FYYYNTTELNPDL
-294 NSDNNKWVKYDLF
+294 NNKWFKYDLF
-307 NGNQEDNNINSLN
+307 NGNQEVININSLN
-320 VVEINGELIKY
+320 VVEINGELIEY
-331 SIEDDKVT
+331 SIDGDNVI

-363 FLLTNRNSLTN
+363 FLLTNGN
-374 ETSLKILTSDL
+374 SLKILTSDL
-385 SFDKFYD
+385 SFNKFYD
-392 IVINDYSSNL
+392 IVINDYSSDL

-430 IQELLMKI
+430 TQELLIRI

>member
-14 FISDDVVKYQI
+14 FISDDVIKYQI

-47 YGLHFVSNGDKLVI
+47 YGLHFISKDDKLVI
-61 DKISDSTMKYII
+61 DKISDLTMKYII

-124 ETTNKKLILSI
+124 NKELILSI

-147 ILNSVSH
+147 ILNSISH

-165 NQTILKNFSNAKV
+165 NKLILNKFPNAKV

-197 LIEVNNLIP
+197 LIAVNNLIP

-233 YEIDTLADYEDVIN
+233 YQIDTLADYEDVIN

-268 EFTINI
+268 QFTINI

-285 FYYYFTDST
+285 FYYYNTDLTDSNN
-294 NSDNNKWVKYDLF
+294 NSKWFKYDLF
-307 NGNQEDNNINSLN
+307 NGNQEVININSLN
-320 VVEINGELIKY
+320 VVEINGELIEY
-331 SIEDDKVT
+331 SIDGDNV
-339 IDNHTI
+339 IINNHTI

-363 FLLTNRNSLTN
+363 FLLTNGN
-374 ETSLKILTSDL
+374 SLKILTSDL
-385 SFDKFYD
+385 SFNKFYD
-392 IVINDYSSNL
+392 IVINDYLSDL

-416 TSNKKIRIVFNNYT
+416 TSNKNIRIVFNNYT
-430 IQELLMKI
+430 TQELLMRI

>member
-14 FISDDVVKYQI
+14 FISDDVIKYQI

-47 YGLHFVSNGDKLVI
+47 YGLHFISKDDKLVI
-61 DKISDSTMKYII
+61 DKISDLTMKYII

-114 ENLTLTNQTT
+114 ENLTLTNQTP
-124 ETTNKKLILSI
+124 ETINKELILSI
-135 PNKNFNITSSDT
+135 PNKNFNITLSDT
-147 ILNSVSH
+147 ILNSISH

-165 NQTILKNFSNAKV
+165 NKLILNKFPNAKV

-191 SYVLED
+191 NYVLEE
-197 LIEVNNLIP
+197 LIAVNNLIP

-233 YEIDTLADYEDVIN
+233 YQIDTLADYEDVIN

-268 EFTINI
+268 QFTINI

-285 FYYYFTDST
+285 FYYYNTTELNPDL
-294 NSDNNKWVKYDLF
+294 NNKWFKYYLF
-307 NGNQEDNNINSLN
+307 NGNQEVININSLN
-320 VVEINGELIKY
+320 VVELYVDRMLGDIKNARKERNKEDKMKDVEKLEELMGLNLLDYQKKYLKERKIK
-331 SIEDDKVT
+331 
-339 IDNHTI
+339 
-345 NLNGYSVNKIFRC
+345 
-358 YDLIV
+358 
-363 FLLTNRNSLTN
+363 
-374 ETSLKILTSDL
+374 
-385 SFDKFYD
+385 
-392 IVINDYSSNL
+392 
-402 RFYFYR
+402 
-408 SLTIEFIN
+408 
-416 TSNKKIRIVFNNYT
+416 
-430 IQELLMKI
+430 

>member
-14 FISDDVVKYQI
+14 FISDDVIKYQI

-61 DKISDSTMKYII
+61 DKISDLTMKYII

-114 ENLTLTNQTT
+114 ENLTLTNQIP
-124 ETTNKKLILSI
+124 ETINKELILSI

-147 ILNSVSH
+147 ILNSISH

-165 NQTILKNFSNAKV
+165 NKLILNKFPNAKV

-191 SYVLED
+191 SYILED
-197 LIEVNNLIP
+197 LIAVNNLIP

-233 YEIDTLADYEDVIN
+233 YQIDTLADYEDVIN

-268 EFTINI
+268 QFTINI

-285 FYYYFTDST
+285 FYYYNTTELNPDL
-294 NSDNNKWVKYDLF
+294 NNKWFKYDLF
-307 NGNQEDNNINSLN
+307 NGNQEVININSLN
-320 VVEINGELIKY
+320 VVEINGELIEY
-331 SIEDDKVT
+331 SIDGDNVI
-339 IDNHTI
+339 IDNHMI

-363 FLLTNRNSLTN
+363 FLLTNGN
-374 ETSLKILTSDL
+374 SLKILTSDL
-385 SFDKFYD
+385 SFNKFYD
-392 IVINDYSSNL
+392 IVINDYLSDL

-416 TSNKKIRIVFNNYT
+416 TSNKNIRIVFNNYT
-430 IQELLMKI
+430 TQELLMRI

>member
-14 FISDDVVKYQI
+14 FISDDVIKYQI

-47 YGLHFVSNGDKLVI
+47 YGLHFISKDDKLVI
-61 DKISDSTMKYII
+61 NKISDLTMKYII

-114 ENLTLTNQTT
+114 ENLTLTNS
-124 ETTNKKLILSI
+124 TNKELILSI
-135 PNKNFNITSSDT
+135 PNKNFNITLSDT
-147 ILNSVSH
+147 ILNSISH

-165 NQTILKNFSNAKV
+165 NKLILNKFPNAKV

-197 LIEVNNLIP
+197 LIAVNNLIP

-233 YEIDTLADYEDVIN
+233 YQIDTLADYEDIIN

-274 NTQNIIVYDHY
+274 NTQNIIVYDYY
-285 FYYYFTDST
+285 FYYYNTTELNPDL
-294 NSDNNKWVKYDLF
+294 NNKWFKYDLF
-307 NGNQEDNNINSLN
+307 NGNQEVININSLN
-320 VVEINGELIKY
+320 VVEINGELIEY
-331 SIEDDKVT
+331 SIDGDNVI

-363 FLLTNRNSLTN
+363 FLLTNEN
-374 ETSLKILTSDL
+374 SLKILTSDL
-385 SFDKFYD
+385 SFNKFYD
-392 IVINDYSSNL
+392 IVINDYLSDL

-430 IQELLMKI
+430 TQELLMRI

>member
-14 FISDDVVKYQI
+14 FISDDVIKYQI

-47 YGLHFVSNGDKLVI
+47 YGLHFISKDDKLVI
-61 DKISDSTMKYII
+61 DKISDLTMKYII

-85 HLELSLKPINDVT
+85 HLELSLKPINYVT

-114 ENLTLTNQTT
+114 ENLTLTNS
-124 ETTNKKLILSI
+124 TNKELILSI
-135 PNKNFNITSSDT
+135 PNKNFNITLSDT
-147 ILNSVSH
+147 ILNSISH

-165 NQTILKNFSNAKV
+165 NKLILNKFPNAKV

-191 SYVLED
+191 SYVLEN
-197 LIEVNNLIP
+197 LIAVNNLIP

-233 YEIDTLADYEDVIN
+233 YQIDTLADYEDIIN

-268 EFTINI
+268 QFTINI

-285 FYYYFTDST
+285 FYYYNTTELNPDL
-294 NSDNNKWVKYDLF
+294 NNKWFKYDLF
-307 NGNQEDNNINSLN
+307 NGNQEVININSLN
-320 VVEINGELIKY
+320 VVEINGELIEY
-331 SIEDDKVT
+331 SINSDNVI
-339 IDNHTI
+339 IDNHMI

-363 FLLTNRNSLTN
+363 FLLTNEN
-374 ETSLKILTSDL
+374 SLKILTSDL
-385 SFDKFYD
+385 SFNKFYD
-392 IVINDYSSNL
+392 IVINDYLSDL

-430 IQELLMKI
+430 TQELLIRI

>member
-14 FISDDVVKYQI
+14 FISDDVIKYQI

-47 YGLHFVSNGDKLVI
+47 YGLHFISKDDKLVI
-61 DKISDSTMKYII
+61 DKISDLTMKYII

-114 ENLTLTNQTT
+114 ENLTLTNS
-124 ETTNKKLILSI
+124 TNKELILSI

-147 ILNSVSH
+147 ILNSISH

-165 NQTILKNFSNAKV
+165 NKLILNKFPNAKV

-191 SYVLED
+191 SYVLEE
-197 LIEVNNLIP
+197 LIAVNNLIP

-233 YEIDTLADYEDVIN
+233 YQIDTLVDYEDIIN

-254 SIEDGKIKFNSSNN
+254 SIEDEKIKFNSSNN
-268 EFTINI
+268 QFTINI

-285 FYYYFTDST
+285 FYYYNTTELNPDL
-294 NSDNNKWVKYDLF
+294 NNKWFKYDLF
-307 NGNQEDNNINSLN
+307 NGNQEVININSLN
-320 VVEINGELIKY
+320 VVEISGELIEY
-331 SIEDDKVT
+331 SIDGDNV
-339 IDNHTI
+339 IINNHTI

-363 FLLTNRNSLTN
+363 FLLTNEN
-374 ETSLKILTSDL
+374 SLKILTSDL
-385 SFDKFYD
+385 SFNKFYD
-392 IVINDYSSNL
+392 IVINDYLSDL

-416 TSNKKIRIVFNNYT
+416 TSNKNIRIVFNNYT
-430 IQELLMKI
+430 TQELSMRI

>member
-1 MSLSLSEFNINNV
+1 MSLSLSEFKINNV
-14 FISDDVVKYQI
+14 FISNDVVKYQI

-47 YGLHFVSNGDKLVI
+47 YGLHFISKDDKLVI

-73 IPNNSYYQQDNK
+73 IPNNSYYQQDNN

-114 ENLTLTNQTT
+114 ENLTLTNQTP
-124 ETTNKKLILSI
+124 ETINKELILSI
-135 PNKNFNITSSDT
+135 PNKNFNITLSDK
-147 ILNSVSH
+147 ILNSISH

-165 NQTILKNFSNAKV
+165 NKLILNKFPNAKV

-191 SYVLED
+191 SYILED
-197 LIEVNNLIP
+197 LIAVNNLIP

-233 YEIDTLADYEDVIN
+233 YQIDTLADYEDVIN

-268 EFTINI
+268 QFTINI

-285 FYYYFTDST
+285 FYYYNTDLTDSNN
-294 NSDNNKWVKYDLF
+294 NSKWFKYDLF
-307 NGNQEDNNINSLN
+307 NGNQEVININSLN
-320 VVEINGELIKY
+320 VVEINGKLIEY
-331 SIEDDKVT
+331 SIDGDNVI

-363 FLLTNRNSLTN
+363 FLLTNGN
-374 ETSLKILTSDL
+374 SLKILTSDL
-385 SFDKFYD
+385 SFNKFYD
-392 IVINDYSSNL
+392 TVINDYLSDL

-416 TSNKKIRIVFNNYT
+416 TSNKNIRIVFNNYT
-430 IQELLMKI
+430 TQELLIRI

>member
-1 MSLSLSEFNINNV
+1 MSLSLSEFNINNI
-14 FISDDVVKYQI
+14 FISDDVIKYQI

-47 YGLHFVSNGDKLVI
+47 YGLHFISKDDKLVI
-61 DKISDSTMKYII
+61 DKISDLTMKYII

-114 ENLTLTNQTT
+114 ENLTLTNQIP
-124 ETTNKKLILSI
+124 ETINKELILSI

-147 ILNSVSH
+147 ILNSISH

-165 NQTILKNFSNAKV
+165 NKLILNKFPNAKV

-197 LIEVNNLIP
+197 LIAVNNLIP

-233 YEIDTLADYEDVIN
+233 YQIDTLADYEDVIN

-268 EFTINI
+268 QFTINI

-285 FYYYFTDST
+285 FYYYNTTELNPDL
-294 NSDNNKWVKYDLF
+294 NNKWFKYDLF
-307 NGNQEDNNINSLN
+307 NGNQEAININSLN
-320 VVEINGELIKY
+320 VIEINGELIEY
-331 SIEDDKVT
+331 SIDGDNVI
-339 IDNHTI
+339 IDNHMI
-345 NLNGYSVNKIFRC
+345 NLNGYFVNKIFRC

-363 FLLTNRNSLTN
+363 FLLTNGN
-374 ETSLKILTSDL
+374 SLKILTSDL
-385 SFDKFYD
+385 SFNKFYD
-392 IVINDYSSNL
+392 IVINDYLSDL

-416 TSNKKIRIVFNNYT
+416 TSNKNIRIVFNNYT
-430 IQELLMKI
+430 TQELLMRI

>member
-14 FISDDVVKYQI
+14 FISDDVIKYQI

-47 YGLHFVSNGDKLVI
+47 YGLHFISKDDKLVI
-61 DKISDSTMKYII
+61 DKISDLTMKYII

-114 ENLTLTNQTT
+114 ENLTLTNQTP
-124 ETTNKKLILSI
+124 ETINKELILSI

-147 ILNSVSH
+147 ILNSISH

-165 NQTILKNFSNAKV
+165 NKLILNKFPNAKV

-191 SYVLED
+191 NYVLEE
-197 LIEVNNLIP
+197 LIAVNNLIP

-233 YEIDTLADYEDVIN
+233 YQIDTLADYEDVIN

-285 FYYYFTDST
+285 FYYYNTTELNPDL
-294 NSDNNKWVKYDLF
+294 NNKWFKYDLF
-307 NGNQEDNNINSLN
+307 NGNQEVININSLN
-320 VVEINGELIKY
+320 VVEINGELIEY
-331 SIEDDKVT
+331 SIDGDNV
-339 IDNHTI
+339 IINNHTI

-363 FLLTNRNSLTN
+363 FLLTNEN
-374 ETSLKILTSDL
+374 SLKILTSDL
-385 SFDKFYD
+385 SFNKFYD
-392 IVINDYSSNL
+392 IVINDYLSDL

-416 TSNKKIRIVFNNYT
+416 TSNKNIRIVFNNYT
-430 IQELLMKI
+430 TQELLMRI

>member
-14 FISDDVVKYQI
+14 FISDDVIKYQI

-47 YGLHFVSNGDKLVI
+47 YGLHFISKDDKLVI
-61 DKISDSTMKYII
+61 DKISDLTMKYII

-114 ENLTLTNQTT
+114 ENLTLTNQTP
-124 ETTNKKLILSI
+124 ETINKELILSI
-135 PNKNFNITSSDT
+135 PNKNFNITLSDT
-147 ILNSVSH
+147 ILNSISH

-165 NQTILKNFSNAKV
+165 NKTILNKFPNAKV
-178 INLTINSSEGLFN
+178 INLTINSYEGLFN
-191 SYVLED
+191 SYILED
-197 LIEVNNLIP
+197 LIAVNNLIP

-233 YEIDTLADYEDVIN
+233 YQIDTLADYQDIIN

-268 EFTINI
+268 QFTINI

-285 FYYYFTDST
+285 FYYYNTTELNPDL
-294 NSDNNKWVKYDLF
+294 NNKWFKYDLF
-307 NGNQEDNNINSLN
+307 NGNQEVININSLN
-320 VVEINGELIKY
+320 VVEINGELIEY
-331 SIEDDKVT
+331 SIDGDNV
-339 IDNHTI
+339 IINNHTI

-363 FLLTNRNSLTN
+363 FLLTNGN
-374 ETSLKILTSDL
+374 SLKILTSDL
-385 SFDKFYD
+385 SFNKFYD
-392 IVINDYSSNL
+392 IVINDYLSDL

-416 TSNKKIRIVFNNYT
+416 TSNKKIRIVFNNYAT
-430 IQELLMKI
+430 QELLMRI

>member
-14 FISDDVVKYQI
+14 FISDDVIKYQI

-47 YGLHFVSNGDKLVI
+47 YGLHFISKDDKLVI

-73 IPNNSYYQQDNK
+73 IPNNSYYQQDNN

-124 ETTNKKLILSI
+124 NKELILSI
-135 PNKNFNITSSDT
+135 PNKNFNITLSDK
-147 ILNSVSH
+147 ILNSISH

-165 NQTILKNFSNAKV
+165 NKLILNKFPNAKV

-191 SYVLED
+191 SYVLEE
-197 LIEVNNLIP
+197 LIAVNNLIP

-233 YEIDTLADYEDVIN
+233 YQIDTLADYEDVIN

-268 EFTINI
+268 GFTINI

-285 FYYYFTDST
+285 FYYYNTTELNPDL
-294 NSDNNKWVKYDLF
+294 NNKWFKYDLF
-307 NGNQEDNNINSLN
+307 NGNQEAININSLN
-320 VVEINGELIKY
+320 VVEINGELIEY
-331 SIEDDKVT
+331 SIDGDNV
-339 IDNHTI
+339 IINNHTI

-363 FLLTNRNSLTN
+363 FLLTNGN
-374 ETSLKILTSDL
+374 SLKILTSDL
-385 SFDKFYD
+385 SFNKLYD
-392 IVINDYSSNL
+392 L

-416 TSNKKIRIVFNNYT
+416 TSNKNIRIVFNNYT
-430 IQELLMKI
+430 TQELLMRI

>member
-14 FISDDVVKYQI
+14 FISDDVIKYQI

-47 YGLHFVSNGDKLVI
+47 YGLHFISKDNKLVI
-61 DKISDSTMKYII
+61 DKISDLTMKYII

-114 ENLTLTNQTT
+114 ENLTLTNQTP
-124 ETTNKKLILSI
+124 ETINKELILSI
-135 PNKNFNITSSDT
+135 PNKNFNITLSDT
-147 ILNSVSH
+147 ILNSISH

-165 NQTILKNFSNAKV
+165 NKLILNKFPNAKV

-191 SYVLED
+191 NYVLED
-197 LIEVNNLIP
+197 LIAVNNLIP
-206 NYHYYLYLMKYNMQD
+206 NYHYCLYLMKYNMQD

-233 YEIDTLADYEDVIN
+233 YQIDTLADYEDVIN

-254 SIEDGKIKFNSSNN
+254 SIEDEKIKFNSSNN
-268 EFTINI
+268 QFTINI

-285 FYYYFTDST
+285 FYYYNTTELNPDL
-294 NSDNNKWVKYDLF
+294 NNKWFKYDLF
-307 NGNQEDNNINSLN
+307 NRNQEAININSLN
-320 VVEINGELIKY
+320 VVEINGELIEY
-331 SIEDDKVT
+331 SIDGDNVI
-339 IDNHTI
+339 IDNHMI

-363 FLLTNRNSLTN
+363 FLLTNGN
-374 ETSLKILTSDL
+374 SLKILTSDL
-385 SFDKFYD
+385 SFNKFYD
-392 IVINDYSSNL
+392 IVINDYLSDL

-430 IQELLMKI
+430 TQELLIRI

>member
-1 MSLSLSEFNINNV
+1 MSLSLLEFNINNV
-14 FISDDVVKYQI
+14 FISNDVVKYQI

-47 YGLHFVSNGDKLVI
+47 YGLHFISKDDKLVI

-73 IPNNSYYQQDNK
+73 IPNNSYYQQDNN

-114 ENLTLTNQTT
+114 ENLTLTNQTP
-124 ETTNKKLILSI
+124 ETINKELILSI
-135 PNKNFNITSSDT
+135 PNKNFNITLSDK
-147 ILNSVSH
+147 ILNSISH

-165 NQTILKNFSNAKV
+165 NKLILNKFPNSKV

-191 SYVLED
+191 NYILED
-197 LIEVNNLIP
+197 LIAVNNLIP

-233 YEIDTLADYEDVIN
+233 YQIDTLADYEDVIN

-285 FYYYFTDST
+285 FYYYNTTELNPDL
-294 NSDNNKWVKYDLF
+294 NNKWFKYDLF
-307 NGNQEDNNINSLN
+307 NGNQEVININSLN
-320 VVEINGELIKY
+320 VVEINGELIEY
-331 SIEDDKVT
+331 SIDGDNVI

-363 FLLTNRNSLTN
+363 FLLTNGN
-374 ETSLKILTSDL
+374 SLKILTSDL
-385 SFDKFYD
+385 SFNKFYD
-392 IVINDYSSNL
+392 IVINDYLSDL

-416 TSNKKIRIVFNNYT
+416 TSNKNIRIVFNNYT
-430 IQELLMKI
+430 TQELLIRI

>member
-124 ETTNKKLILSI
+124 NKELILSI

-147 ILNSVSH
+147 ILNSISH

-165 NQTILKNFSNAKV
+165 NKLILNKFPKAKV

-307 NGNQEDNNINSLN
+307 NGNQEDININSLN
-320 VVEINGELIKY
+320 VVEINGELIEY

-392 IVINDYSSNL
+392 IVINDYSSDL